1 MLGRELNGYRAYA
14 LELWVESR
22 ERVADELCARAD
34 CFARLGFVEEAGGD
48 RYVAGRLR
56 NRADIDRAEAA
67 ELWRCLQCCSGS
79 PYCAFG
85 ERPAMGDCQ
94 ESCVRGHSDADG
106 GRLWRSRKTPWTS
119 FWTAVT
125 RKRFST
131 RTGFSTS

>member
-1 MLGRELNGYRAYA
+1 MRGIGLERQVAQFVDDQQLRFRELGQ
-14 LELWVESR
+14 LLLKPTLSM
-22 ERVADELCARAD
+22 
-34 CFARLGFVEEAGGD
+34 RLGKLGDQRRSGHEQDREA
-48 RYVAGRLR
+48 
-56 NRADIDRAEAA
+56 
-67 ELWRCLQCCSGS
+67 
-79 PYCAFG
+79 
-85 ERPAMGDCQ
+85 GDCQ